1 MSDIPDT
8 SDTHDTHDTHDVPQR
23 PSVLIVGGGT
33 CGLAA
38 ACELLR
44 LGVSVRLL
52 ESEPEPNKGSRAI
65 LLWPLGLEVLRGLG
79 VLDQARASGVTL
91 RSLHYHLD
99 GGRTLHND
107 IGQDNEAL
115 LLPQEQT
122 SALLEGMLEKLGG
135 RVERSMQVTDVSHGE
150 DCVSVKAQGPGGTTE
165 LIETDWLIAADGI
178 ASTVREQ
185 LGIDFPGVTLPTLYL
200 AAEGHIDGGDAER
213 GAVHYF
219 LRSTG
224 PMVYAPLAGGIT
236 RLGTPVPP
244 NTPLTPQTVQSLLH
258 QRGPAGA
265 QVRDL
270 HEIKTFASQERIATH
285 LRQDRCFLVGDA
297 AHTHSPIG
305 GQGLNLGLQD
315 VHNLTWKLAGV
326 IQGRFTPAILDTYET
341 ERRYAAELTVRNTRG
356 FTRMFTLKP
365 AQARLRNAAWHFLEA
380 SGILRRHLVPLLAGW
395 QVRYPEG
402 LITPQERKPRNP
414 RKRTRT
420 LPPPGSRAPHWA
432 TTPTRNT
439 PHHTTFRLLTTG
451 TTTHPLHHAAATTA
465 HRLPHLLTHEH
476 INHHRPGFLLLRPDG
491 FIASSGTTPTTL
503 KHTEQFLTNLT
514 HTPTT
519 TT

>member
-1 MSDIPDT
+1 MSDTRNTNDRDT
-8 SDTHDTHDTHDVPQR
+8 RYTNDVPRR
-23 PSVLIVGGGT
+23 PSVLIVGGST

-65 LLWPLGLEVLRGLG
+65 LLWPLGLDVLRGLD
-79 VLDQARASGVTL
+79 VLAEAQASGVTL

-107 IGQDNEAL
+107 IGQENEAL

-122 SALLEGMLEKLGG
+122 SALLEGVLEKLGG
-135 RVERSMQVTDVSHGE
+135 RVERATRVTDVSQGE
-150 DCVSVKAQGPGGTTE
+150 DSVTVEALGPGGTTE
-165 LIETDWLIAADGI
+165 LIEADWLIAADGVG
-178 ASTVREQ
+178 STVRER
-185 LGIDFPGVTLPTLYL
+185 LGIEFPGVTLPTLYL
-200 AAEGHIDGGDAER
+200 AAEGHLDGGDAGI

-236 RLGTPVPP
+236 RIGTPVPP
-244 NTPLTPQTVQSLLH
+244 DTPLTPETVQSLLD

-265 QVRDL
+265 RVKDL
-270 HEIKTFASQERIATH
+270 HEIKTFGSQERIATR
-285 LRQDRCFLVGDA
+285 LRQGRCFLVGDA

-326 IQGRFTPAILDTYET
+326 IQGRFAPAILDTYEA
-341 ERRYAAELTVRNTRG
+341 ERRYAAELVVRNTRR

-365 AQARLRNAAWHFLEA
+365 AQARLRNAAWRFLEA
-380 SGILRRHLVPLLAGW
+380 SGVLRRRLVPLLAGW
-395 QVRYPEG
+395 RVRYPEG
-402 LITPQERKPRNP
+402 LVVRGEGRSDGSGKGNRL
-414 RKRTRT
+414 
-420 LPPPGSRAPHWA
+420 LPPPGSRAPHWV
-432 TTPTRNT
+432 TVPTGDT
-439 PHHTTFRLLTTG
+439 AHQPAFRLLSTG
-451 TTTHPLHHAAATTA
+451 ARADRMHQAAAA
-465 HRLPHLLTHEH
+465 VADRLPGLVAHERVGR
-476 INHHRPGFLLLRPDG
+476 HRPGFLLLRPDG
-491 FIASSGTTPTTL
+491 FVAAGGTTSAAL
-503 KHTEQFLTNLT
+503 EGAERFLADLADTAEVT
-514 HTPTT
+514 A
-519 TT
+519 